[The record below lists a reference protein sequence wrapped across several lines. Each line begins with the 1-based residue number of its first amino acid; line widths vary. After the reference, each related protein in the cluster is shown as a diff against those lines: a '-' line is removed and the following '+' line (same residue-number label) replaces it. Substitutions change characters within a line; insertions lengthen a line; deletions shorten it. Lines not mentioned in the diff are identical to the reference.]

1 MALAFFDL
9 DDTLLHGDSAGIWF
23 EYLTEIG
30 WVSTDMH
37 RREQQMLAE
46 YYQGTLSMQDYMNFT
61 LSPLCGKPVAAVATL
76 VDIVLQRNI
85 VPNLYTEGL
94 ERLAWHR
101 NRDDEIVLV
110 SATGEHIVSQV
121 AAHLGIRH
129 VLAIQLVVEH
139 GCYTGATQGVL
150 SYQQGKVTRIQQWL
164 AEHNQSLA
172 GSYGYSDS
180 INDLPML
187 GLVDQAFVVNPGK
200 PLLAQAHQQGW
211 PVFHWNQVL

>member
-9 DDTLLHGDSAGIWF
+9 DDTLLHGDSAGLWF
-23 EYLTEIG
+23 EYLAEIG
-30 WVSTDMH
+30 WVSPEM
-37 RREQQMLAE
+37 RQREQQMLEE
-46 YYQGTLSMQDYMNFT
+46 YFQGTLAMETYMDFT
-61 LSPLCGKPVAAVATL
+61 LSPLRGKPATEVAGMVQTL
-76 VDIVLQRNI
+76 LQRDI

-121 AAHLGIRH
+121 AAHLGIQH
-129 VLAIQLVVEH
+129 VLAIQLVVEQGH
-139 GCYTGATQGVL
+139 YTGSTHGVL
-150 SYQQGKVTRIQQWL
+150 SYQQGKVTRIRQWL
-164 AEHNQSLA
+164 AEHPQSLT

-187 GLVDQAFVVNPGK
+187 GLVDHAIVVNPGK
-200 PLLAQAHQQGW
+200 PLQAHAHQQGW
-211 PVFHWNQVL
+211 PVFHWNQTI